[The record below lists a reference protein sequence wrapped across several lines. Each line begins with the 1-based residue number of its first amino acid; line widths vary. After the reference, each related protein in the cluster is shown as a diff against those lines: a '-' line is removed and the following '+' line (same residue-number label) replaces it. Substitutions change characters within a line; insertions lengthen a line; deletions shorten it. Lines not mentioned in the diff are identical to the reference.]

1 MSNINDNSK
10 SSRKEYL
17 SHFESNR
24 RRGRVNQNH
33 EYRTSFQKSE
43 GALQLAL
50 DIRKFEID
58 LYWKRATNF

>member
-24 RRGRVNQNH
+24 SRGRVNQNH
-33 EYRTSFQKSE
+33 EYRTSFQKRE

-58 LYWKRATNF
+58 L